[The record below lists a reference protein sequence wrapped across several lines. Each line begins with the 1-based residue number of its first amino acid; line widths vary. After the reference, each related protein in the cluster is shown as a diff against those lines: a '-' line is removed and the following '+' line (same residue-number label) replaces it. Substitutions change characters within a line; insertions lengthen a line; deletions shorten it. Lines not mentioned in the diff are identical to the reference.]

1 MSTKNRILELLEQ
14 QRGESISGEHL
25 AGVLGIS
32 RNAVWKAI
40 KELQKDGYNIVAV
53 TNKGYCLSAE
63 NDIISIPG
71 IKPFLSERSQFYANK
86 IQVHKSLE
94 STNKTAKEMKKNY
107 KTIDLVYIAM
117 GAVLI
122 TICSWISIPTT
133 VPFTMQTFAVFF
145 VLSILG
151 GKRGTV
157 AIIVY
162 VLLGAVG
169 VPVFAQFTSGIGIL
183 FGNTGGYIVGFIF
196 MGLVYWLI
204 VHFLGKKLWV
214 EILAMVIGLAVC
226 YSFGTVWFMIV
237 YAQANGA
244 VGLAMVLAWCVIPFI
259 IPDLIKLGLALT
271 LARRLSPVLKL
282 Q

>member
-107 KTIDLVYIAM
+107 KTIDLVYIAL

-204 VHFLGKKLWV
+204 VHFLGKKLWG

>member
-1 MSTKNRILELLEQ
+1 M
-14 QRGESISGEHL
+14 
-25 AGVLGIS
+25 
-32 RNAVWKAI
+32 
-40 KELQKDGYNIVAV
+40 
-53 TNKGYCLSAE
+53 
-63 NDIISIPG
+63 ND
-71 IKPFLSERSQFYANK
+71 
-86 IQVHKSLE
+86 
-94 STNKTAKEMKKNY
+94 AKEMKKNY
-107 KTIDLVYIAM
+107 KTIDLVYIAL

-214 EILAMVIGLAVC
+214 EILAMVIGLWVC

-237 YAQANGA
+237 YAHANGA

-271 LARRLSPVLKL
+271 LTRRLSPVLKL

>member
-1 MSTKNRILELLEQ
+1 MQVIEVSAETMMQLDGVSCEFQGKGAWEMNFRPHHLLCIQKFTGHGYNADFTAHMKMIVSEFALHFQ
-14 QRGESISGEHL
+14 TFAPAANGLIF
-25 AGVLGIS
+25 AGV
-32 RNAVWKAI
+32 RRFPMNH
-40 KELQKDGYNIVAV
+40 
-53 TNKGYCLSAE
+53 T
-63 NDIISIPG
+63 
-71 IKPFLSERSQFYANK
+71 
-86 IQVHKSLE
+86 
-94 STNKTAKEMKKNY
+94 KEMQKNFRA
-107 KTIDLVYIAM
+107 IDLAYMAL

-122 TICSWISIPTT
+122 AVCSWISIPTT

-145 VLSILG
+145 VLSALG

-183 FGNTGGYIVGFIF
+183 LGNTGGYIVGFIF
-196 MGLVYWLI
+196 MGLIYWMI
-204 VHFLGKKLWV
+204 VHFLGRKPRVK
-214 EILAMVIGLAVC
+214 ILAMVIGLAVC
-226 YSFGTVWFMIV
+226 YTFGTVWFMIV

-244 VGLAMVLAWCVIPFI
+244 VDLAMVLAWCVIPFI